1 MKIRNARGRQDGNSG
16 YIRLFNNSKLGSLLS
31 KAQATVIS
39 NGNELERIILEK
51 TNNIKD
57 LDIFIEEVTDNK
69 KPDGVYVCDKK
80 TLKKSPLT
88 IPKHEPDL
96 LLFIVQSRRVCKVIE
111 LKDGDSFDTKK
122 SRGEQEQLEEFTIKF
137 GAKIP
142 FVTEYYICCFNQND
156 KELIMLGFKN
166 AFKID
171 HIMTGQELC
180 EILDIDYNEIIQ
192 KRKMD
197 AEDNIKYFASEI
209 MKIEEIKKYILGE

>member
-96 LLFIVQSRRVCKVIE
+96 LLFIVQSRRVCKV
-111 LKDGDSFDTKK
+111 DRK
-122 SRGEQEQLEEFTIKF
+122 S
-137 GAKIP
+137 
-142 FVTEYYICCFNQND
+142 VV
-156 KELIMLGFKN
+156 
-166 AFKID
+166 
-171 HIMTGQELC
+171 
-180 EILDIDYNEIIQ
+180 
-192 KRKMD
+192 
-197 AEDNIKYFASEI
+197 
-209 MKIEEIKKYILGE
+209 